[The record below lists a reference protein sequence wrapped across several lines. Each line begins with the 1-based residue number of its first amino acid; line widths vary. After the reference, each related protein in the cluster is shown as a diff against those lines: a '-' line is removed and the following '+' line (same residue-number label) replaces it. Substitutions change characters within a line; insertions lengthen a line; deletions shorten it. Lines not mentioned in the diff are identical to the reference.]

1 MDGVRLV
8 RARAL
13 TGVASLGLAVVL
25 GCSRDGGTKGAA
37 ANAGPY
43 AKEVSE
49 AVPKIEKAVGLT
61 FKTPPRVERRSK
73 EEVRN
78 FLTQKFNES
87 MPAAEISGIERTYR
101 RFGLIS
107 DTLQLR
113 PFMLELLTEQQ
124 MLFEAVWQRLTLAQ
138 RGALRAVVLQ
148 DGRDLLSSDTRT
160 KHRLGAA
167 SSVQRSLEALANQDL
182 VVKEGTKYVVV
193 DSLFREWVARR
204 TF

>member
-13 TGVASLGLAVVL
+13 AGVASLSLAVLV
-25 GCSRDGGTKGAA
+25 GCSRDGGGTKGAA

-61 FKTPPRVERRSK
+61 FKTPPKVERRSK

-101 RFGLIS
+101 RFGLIADS
-107 DTLQLR
+107 LRLR
-113 PFMLELLTEQQ
+113 PFMLELL
-124 MLFEAVWQRLTLAQ
+124 
-138 RGALRAVVLQ
+138 
-148 DGRDLLSSDTRT
+148 
-160 KHRLGAA
+160 
-167 SSVQRSLEALANQDL
+167 
-182 VVKEGTKYVVV
+182 
-193 DSLFREWVARR
+193 
-204 TF
+204 